1 MYYVEW
7 NKLNVLDN
15 ELNIIKTDIL
25 AIDNYVEVDSLQ
37 VGIVNIQDVAE
48 KMIYYF
54 NPVEKE
60 NDLLELKNYVNT
72 NLSSRVIY
80 EKFKNIIQ
88 NIHTPSRW
96 K

>member
-1 MYYVEW
+1 VYYVEW